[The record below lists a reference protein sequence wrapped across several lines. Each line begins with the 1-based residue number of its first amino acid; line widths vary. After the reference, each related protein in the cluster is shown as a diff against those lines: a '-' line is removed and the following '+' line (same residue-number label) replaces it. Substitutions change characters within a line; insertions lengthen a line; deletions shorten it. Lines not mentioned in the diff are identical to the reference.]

1 MQTKRKI
8 AAEITVSIA
17 FIILVIYIADAG
29 IARLHNGEGFLPL
42 SLMERG
48 MILGGGSIILFF
60 ISFGLGFNIKSKT
73 ITTLLIVGGALMAV
87 VVIITTFIIPDTS
100 NMIADSSSPSGD
112 TMQRLLSPQTLGI
125 IIIGFIIMGLGIF
138 RGFEKKIK

>member
-29 IARLHNGEGFLPL
+29 VSRLNNGEGFLPL

-60 ISFGLGFNIKSKT
+60 ISFVLGFNIKSK
-73 ITTLLIVGGALMAV
+73 ILTTLLIVGGALMAIV
-87 VVIITTFIIPDTS
+87 VMISSFIIPDTS
-100 NMIADSSSPSGD
+100 NMVADSSSPSGD

-125 IIIGFIIMGLGIF
+125 IIIGFIIMGLGIS
-138 RGFEKKIK
+138 RALIKK

>member
-8 AAEITVSIA
+8 AGEITASIA

-29 IARLHNGEGFLPL
+29 VSRLNNGEGFIPL

-48 MILGGGSIILFF
+48 MILGGGAIILFF
-60 ISFGLGFNIKSKT
+60 ISFGLGFNIKSKI
-73 ITTLLIVGGALMAV
+73 ITTLLIVGGALMAIT
-87 VVIITTFIIPDTS
+87 VIISTFIIPDTS

-112 TMQRLLSPQTLGI
+112 TMQRALSPQNLGI
-125 IIIGFIIMGLGIF
+125 ITIGFIIMGLGIL
-138 RGFEKKIK
+138 RALRKK